1 MNVNLKK
8 TLVTGATGFTGSNLV
23 KKLVQDD
30 WNTSVIVRAK
40 SSLSLL
46 SDIKE
51 YIKCYEHDGSSENML
66 DIISEAKPHIV
77 FHLASY
83 VYEGHEM
90 ADVTP
95 LINSN
100 ILFGTQLL
108 EAMRACNVKYM
119 VNTGTFW
126 QHYENQQYSPVDL
139 YAATKQAFEDII
151 QYYVEAHEF
160 NVITLE
166 LYDTYGPNDPR
177 GKLISLIIEKMNTK
191 EQLDMSPGEQLINL
205 VHINDVVR
213 AYEVAAIRL
222 LSNEVLA
229 HETYVVDSGEPVQL
243 KKLIKKIEQLS
254 GPTLKIKWAGRPYRF
269 REIMSPYKGQRLP
282 GWEPQL
288 DLDKGLEKLVKQIIL
303 C

>member
-1 MNVNLKK
+1 
-8 TLVTGATGFTGSNLV
+8 
-23 KKLVQDD
+23 
-30 WNTSVIVRAK
+30 
-40 SSLSLL
+40 
-46 SDIKE
+46 
-51 YIKCYEHDGSSENML
+51 
-66 DIISEAKPHIV
+66 
-77 FHLASY
+77 
-83 VYEGHEM
+83 
-90 ADVTP
+90 
-95 LINSN
+95 
-100 ILFGTQLL
+100 
-108 EAMRACNVKYM
+108 
-119 VNTGTFW
+119 
-126 QHYENQQYSPVDL
+126 
-139 YAATKQAFEDII
+139 
-151 QYYVEAHEF
+151 
-160 NVITLE
+160 
-166 LYDTYGPNDPR
+166 
-177 GKLISLIIEKMNTK
+177 MNTK